1 MAGTCEHCVINVKTV
16 QLSGGGT
23 VYNEKI
29 LHIAHAVKE
38 NAHAVK
44 EHKP

>member
-1 MAGTCEHCVINVKTV
+1 MAGTCEHCVINVKIV
-16 QLSGGGT
+16 QLSGGGI

-29 LHIAHAVKE
+29 FH

-44 EHKP
+44 EHKS